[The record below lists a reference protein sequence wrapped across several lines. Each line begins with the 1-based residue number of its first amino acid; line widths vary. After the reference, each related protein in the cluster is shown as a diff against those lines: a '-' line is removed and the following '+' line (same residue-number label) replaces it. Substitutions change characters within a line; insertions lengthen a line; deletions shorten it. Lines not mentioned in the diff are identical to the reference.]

1 MEENDVETEH
11 GSVVEPSPGMVGGLE
26 YINTKMRDV
35 NIKELSR
42 GFVVKVGCQSYAFV
56 TKAEMI
62 EKLIEYINNPT
73 ETECK
78 WNNGELF
85 E

>member
-1 MEENDVETEH
+1 MEENDVEL
-11 GSVVEPSPGMVGGLE
+11 EPGPVGELE
-26 YINTKMRDV
+26 YISNKMREV

-42 GFVVKVGCQSYAFV
+42 GFVVKVGCQSYAF
-56 TKAEMI
+56 TKKSEMI
-62 EKLIEYINNPT
+62 GKLIEYINNPA

-78 WNNGELF
+78 WNNGNLF